1 MLLAAPVAHSQV
13 QLHRALRI
21 EKFLLYSF
29 NISRFASGVN
39 LFLCDWKNVMY
50 VMHEGSFTL
59 HSALSCLHK
68 PIFFKSLI
76 QLTNPGNWV
85 RDIILVN
92 QVNEVSYLTLNPK
105 KTPTCDVTSVSWSTV
120 GTCKLNFLSRCSVFY
135 AVHK

>member
-13 QLHRALRI
+13 QLHSALLI

-29 NISRFASGVN
+29 DISVCTTRFASGVN

-68 PIFFKSLI
+68 PIFLI
-76 QLTNPGNWV
+76 TYSIDES
-85 RDIILVN
+85 R
-92 QVNEVSYLTLNPK
+92 
-105 KTPTCDVTSVSWSTV
+105 
-120 GTCKLNFLSRCSVFY
+120 KLGKRHYIGESS
-135 AVHK
+135 

>member
-13 QLHRALRI
+13 QLHSALRI

-29 NISRFASGVN
+29 DISRFASGVN

-76 QLTNPGNWV
+76 IIIIINQLYWWIKLM
-85 RDIILVN
+85 RLII
-92 QVNEVSYLTLNPK
+92 
-105 KTPTCDVTSVSWSTV
+105 
-120 GTCKLNFLSRCSVFY
+120 
-135 AVHK
+135 